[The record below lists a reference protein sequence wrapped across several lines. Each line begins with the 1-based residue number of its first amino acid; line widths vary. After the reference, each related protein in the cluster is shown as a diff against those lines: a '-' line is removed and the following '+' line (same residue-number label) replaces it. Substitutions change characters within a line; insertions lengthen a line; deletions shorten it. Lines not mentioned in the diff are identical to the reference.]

1 VLSLDFLAGFTIFM
15 LALIMVVSMV
25 PGLLAGLQSSG
36 IDYDAVAYRTGVIL
50 VEDPGWP
57 VYPSWELY
65 GKAQKDEI
73 QRMGLAVSKDTPNV
87 LLSTKVERFFENTSK
102 EDQDPFFT
110 PEDYRSKVIFGDIPY
125 SYNFSLNIS
134 HSDGTYGLKQAGDPL
149 PPGYGYIRRVVK
161 IKEPSVA
168 EIDGSSR
175 PEYII
180 SNPSAPEWQTSTAR
194 NFTVR
199 LNFSQLLDPSVSP
212 AYRIDPRTEPV
223 NVTITNFEAYLNIT
237 EPSMDAT
244 LHNVTFLKMDPT
256 RPNPRFTR
264 IPFSYDTIDPNLY
277 TLHVNGT
284 SDLHSLQPDVPVKS
298 SISLVLKPAATSL
311 FTLDQN
317 SILDIRFNFDH
328 DPPQTNITGTHL
340 YDYNPVNITHPPL
353 KTAVLEVAIW

>member
-25 PGLLAGLQSSG
+25 PGLLAGLESSG

-57 VYPSWELY
+57 AYPPWELY
-65 GKAQKDEI
+65 GEAQKDEI
-73 QRMGLAVSKDTPNV
+73 QRMGLAVSKETPNI
-87 LLSTKVERFFENTSK
+87 LLSTKVERFFEKSPSG
-102 EDQDPFFT
+102 EPFFT
-110 PEDYRSKVIFGDIPY
+110 PDDYRKRVIFGDIPY

-134 HSDGTYGLKQAGDPL
+134 NPDGSYEPKQAGDPL

-161 IKEPSVA
+161 IKEPGVA
-168 EIDGSSR
+168 EIGSNVAYQTET
-175 PEYII
+175 PQ
-180 SNPSAPEWQTSTAR
+180 NPQ

-199 LNFSQLLDPSVSP
+199 LNFSDLLGPERGP

-223 NVTITNFEAYLNIT
+223 NVTITNFDAYLNKT
-237 EPSMDAT
+237 EPATESAT
-244 LHNVTFLKMDPT
+244 LKDVTFWKMDPT

-264 IPFSYDTIDPNLY
+264 IPFSYDTVNSNLY
-277 TLHVNGT
+277 TLYVNGT

-317 SILDIRFNFDH
+317 SILDIRFNFEN

-340 YDYNPVNITHPPL
+340 YDYVNVTHPPL